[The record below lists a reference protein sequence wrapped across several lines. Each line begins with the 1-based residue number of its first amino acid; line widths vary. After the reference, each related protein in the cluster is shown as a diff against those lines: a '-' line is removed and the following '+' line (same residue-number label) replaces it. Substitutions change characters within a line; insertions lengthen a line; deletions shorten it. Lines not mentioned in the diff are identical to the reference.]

1 MNNRYQKESDV
12 AELMKEAK
20 EIGFET
26 INVDMLYGLLGDN
39 RKRFIISFDKIIK
52 MNPGKISL
60 YFLQSTKQYLHICN
74 MGKEEFLIKR
84 REMIKSS
91 MNDIRF
97 IAQENDYLFSSALSA
112 TEGESGGMI
121 SFRKKRKGFGKE
133 FLSKNDQAFS
143 VFGIGQHASSSIEK
157 KLIYRMNQSLET
169 GSDEYSF
176 SGRMSDK
183 EKEILTYI
191 YASLNF
197 SKSISFLR
205 FEKNFEVEFK
215 EKFPKEISKLEGLK
229 VIKVLKEKMIFKAK
243 EDWLPY
249 FLFFV
254 GKDKVSLVKT
264 SYEKRD

>member
-91 MNDIRF
+91 VNDIRF

-205 FEKNFEVEFK
+205 FEK
-215 EKFPKEISKLEGLK
+215 L
-229 VIKVLKEKMIFKAK
+229 
-243 EDWLPY
+243 
-249 FLFFV
+249 
-254 GKDKVSLVKT
+254 
-264 SYEKRD
+264 RR